1 MKLLKKNS
9 ESITDAQELTTIKEG
24 IENNEKTEN
33 KIEEKMEEVKE
44 EVKEDI
50 QDTEEV
56 AKPDKIVQNTCENI
70 EKSNKQNRK
79 K

>member
-1 MKLLKKNS
+1 
-9 ESITDAQELTTIKEG
+9 
-24 IENNEKTEN
+24 
-33 KIEEKMEEVKE
+33 
-44 EVKEDI
+44 VKEDI